1 MKIILD
7 PNTDF
12 KNLENNIT
20 ILAAKGYK
28 SIMVFHAEGGLDK
41 IPGFK
46 GQCDALLE
54 KTAQKGIQIFG
65 GIFPGIM
72 SDGRLMDKGSII
84 TGIRSRVHIV
94 TLDRL
99 GDPDLAGTIEKRLPP
114 FDPDHPE
121 KNFKALFVIG
131 DGFGESNHTLIEGLN
146 RFVRTYPLKVIGG
159 LAGRNT
165 LKASHFNIFTPGKVI
180 QNGAVLAFTDL
191 ESSIGVNHGWTP
203 LEKSNC
209 LITRTNYCYVETIN
223 KKPALEFYLD
233 FISGIDPRIA
243 RRKQALLSG
252 DADLFFKEVAIKY
265 PLGLIRKQ
273 KDGKQIIDR
282 TAVSVGADRSLQFSA
297 EIPEGTRACILH
309 LKGKSAQA
317 QCLNIREAAQT
328 AYVESINSF
337 PPEILSPR
345 VFIMDCFGRKQM
357 VDNLGYDYESVEFDL
372 IAADQKEKDHSPIG
386 VLTFGEISS
395 MAPGY
400 VELHNK
406 TAVVATIEDN

>member
-7 PNTDF
+7 HKSNF
-12 KNLENNIT
+12 KDLEKNIT
-20 ILAAKGYK
+20 SLAADGFKT
-28 SIMVFHAEGGLDK
+28 IMVFHAEGGLDK
-41 IPGFK
+41 IPEFK
-46 GQCDALLE
+46 THCDALLK
-54 KTAQKGIQIFG
+54 KTSQRRIQIFG

-72 SDGRLMDKGSII
+72 SDGKLMDRGSILA
-84 TGIRSRVHIV
+84 GIRSRVHIV

-99 GDPDLAGTIEKRLPP
+99 GEPDLAGAIAKKLPP

-121 KNFKALFVIG
+121 NNFKTLFVIG
-131 DGFGESNHTLIEGLN
+131 DGFGESNHTLIRGLN
-146 RFVRTYPLKVIGG
+146 RFVETYPLKVIGG

-191 ESSIGVNHGWTP
+191 ESGIGVNHGWLP
-203 LEKSNC
+203 LEKSDC
-209 LITRTNYCYVETIN
+209 TITRTNYCYVETIN

-233 FISGIDPRIA
+233 FISRIDPKIA
-243 RRKQALLSG
+243 GRKQALLSG

-309 LKGKSAQA
+309 LSGKSAQA

-328 AYVESINSF
+328 AYVESLNLF
-337 PPEILSPR
+337 PTEIPAPR

-357 VDNLGYDYESVEFDL
+357 VDNLGYNYEAVEFDL
-372 IAADQKEKDHSPIG
+372 IAADQKEKDHSPLG
-386 VLTFGEISS
+386 VLTFGEIST
-395 MAPGY
+395 MPPGY